1 MHRSMRRVGAGV
13 GQILLLVLILNAG
26 LLARAEGPA
35 AMQQSQVY
43 LPLIARGPG
52 PGTPP
57 SQAHSDQALIAAALA
72 AGKID
77 YGTSLLYRSYALFA
91 DPRLPREFQ
100 GAGSEG
106 EEHGLFAAIADP
118 GLPADIQTA
127 LRPFLVRPSHPESVH
142 NRPRPASGT
151 AVADSWCVGNG
162 WASLR
167 SAKPE
172 VAVTVHARCGLEGA
186 EADMRKTLAMIESLW
201 GPMTGLMRKP
211 IGDVGGQPGSPDD
224 TIDFFL
230 LEPLGAVWRDGGRA
244 GISKGALHSTVSAPP
259 AIANRSSAYVIFA
272 RSDVQIPTFKSSV
285 AHEFF
290 HVLQSA
296 HNDAITTQNDR
307 TWWFAEASAVW
318 AESYFVR
325 ETSRD
330 AVHGYFPNTFLPS
343 RMPLHQSFGRAPG
356 EDRLLMYASYV
367 WPLFM
372 EQERGPEAIGRAW
385 ATIAEV
391 GTDWEA
397 GLRAI
402 EAELPFKDNFHRF
415 ALRNLNSQFFP
426 DNPLGK
432 RYISLDPGFPDEQ
445 MPKPEVVKQL
455 TGLESSAPSLAYPV
469 EIPALKAHYY
479 HFSMADSVRQVR
491 FDFSAI
497 APGAERRVSALVKLK
512 GRPWEVRENLPD
524 SLTFCDDELLED
536 IWIVVSNHSTAIGP
550 TVSGSLLVR
559 PLKAPCTCNQE
570 LMDQIQAVEQW
581 RGTVSFSYSI
591 RASGQF
597 WEISNQR
604 TSSISVT
611 LNLRTEDGSAFLGSP
626 TGQSVIDDSAIFKDK
641 LLDAFVGTGQPV
653 PYDVESNNYSRVGL
667 SFSAERCEYHWNS
680 TVYLDAVFSNEDGSW
695 PTQVDIGSL
704 GSGWRPLSGLVL
716 SGSESFPAHSPEYIF
731 KNGGTFYEQPDVR
744 LVQILGE
751 DGLGAATVSWSF
763 TPVSPPP
770 GP

>member
-1 MHRSMRRVGAGV
+1 MNRTMRCICAGV
-13 GQILLLVLILNAG
+13 GQLLLLVLVLNAG

-35 AMQQSQVY
+35 VMQQSQVY
-43 LPLIARGPG
+43 LPMIARGPG
-52 PGTPP
+52 PSTPP
-57 SQAHSDQALIAAALA
+57 VQAQSDQALIAAALA

-91 DPRLPREFQ
+91 DPRLPRQFQ

-106 EEHGLFAAIADP
+106 EDHGLFAAIADP
-118 GLPADIQTA
+118 SLPADIQAA

-142 NRPRPASGT
+142 SRPQSASAT
-151 AVADSWCVGNG
+151 AAPDLWCVENG

-167 SAKPE
+167 SANPE

-186 EADMRKTLAMIESLW
+186 AADMRKTLALIESLW
-201 GPMTGLMRKP
+201 GPMTELMRKP

-230 LEPLGAVWRDGGRA
+230 LEPLGTVWRDGGRA

-272 RSDVQIPTFKSSV
+272 RSDVQSPTFKSSV

-296 HNDAITTQNDR
+296 HNDAITTQNNR
-307 TWWFAEASAVW
+307 TWWFTEASAVW

-325 ETSRD
+325 ETSRE
-330 AVHGYFPNTFLPS
+330 AVHGYFSSTFLPS

-356 EDRLLMYASYV
+356 ENRLLMYASYV

-432 RYISLDPGFPDEQ
+432 RYINLDPGFPDEQ
-445 MPKPEVVKQL
+445 MPKPEVVEQL
-455 TGLESSAPSLAYPV
+455 TGLESSASSLAYPV
-469 EIPALKAHYY
+469 ELPALKAHYY
-479 HFSMADSVRQVR
+479 HFSMADSVRQVH

-497 APGAERRVSALVKLK
+497 APGAQRRVSALVKLK

-524 SLTFCDDELLED
+524 SLTFCDDEPLED
-536 IWIVVSNHSTAIGP
+536 IWIVVSNHSTTIGP

-591 RASGQF
+591 KASGQL

-626 TGQSVIDDSAIFKDK
+626 TGQSSIDDSAIYKNK
-641 LLDAFVGTGQPV
+641 LHDAFAGSGQPV
-653 PYDVESNNYSRVGL
+653 PYDAERNNYSRVGL
-667 SFSAERCEYHWNS
+667 SFSAERCEYHWNA
-680 TVYLDAVFSNEDGSW
+680 TVYLDAVFSNDDGSW

-704 GSGWRPLSGLVL
+704 GSGWRPLNGLVL

-731 KNGGTFYEQPDVR
+731 ENGGTFYEQPDVR